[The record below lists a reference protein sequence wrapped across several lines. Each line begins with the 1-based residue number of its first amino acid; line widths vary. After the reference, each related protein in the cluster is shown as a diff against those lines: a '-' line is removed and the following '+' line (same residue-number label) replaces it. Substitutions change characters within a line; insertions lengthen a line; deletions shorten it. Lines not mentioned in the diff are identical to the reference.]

1 MKKRLLTLAWLLCP
15 LLFMAQA
22 MADFTVYVK
31 VNTTQ
36 KVNLYFWGVDGA
48 TTPSWPGNAMT
59 KTTKHNYT
67 TGADD
72 ELYTYTISGT
82 SATSING
89 IFNLGT
95 GSPQTANLTLV
106 NEGVYEWNGNNQA
119 GATNITGD
127 YTNSAST
134 YKVYFEDPGWDEV
147 YAYPF
152 SNDAAVDE
160 AWPGKKIN
168 KNGAGKYEY
177 SYTATSAPDYIIFNN
192 GSNRQTPDLTFV
204 DEKTYTHVYTVVGS
218 STALFTGAWTPD
230 MPVNDMTANSDG
242 TYTWTKEGVE
252 LSENVAFKVTYGHD
266 GWNLNYG
273 AGCTVN
279 GEDVTISIPE
289 TATYDVTITL
299 DLANNSL
306 TGVATKQGGTEQN
319 ATITSVQYAGDD
331 NSWTG
336 ADFTADATAA
346 NKYTYE
352 LDLSS
357 NTENIGFKFLPN
369 SNWLGYGNVTLDAP
383 TGWITDSGEPNHNFV
398 LNNAS
403 TGYQKYLITATWE
416 ENPSATEGWTLKVEG
431 TEERPTPTYTAKF
444 TNDGKWTT
452 VYAYLYNG
460 DGTVGTEWPGT
471 AIEKNGDTWDFSAQL
486 TSAPTHIIFNAGNNR
501 PQTEDFEFTEGQT
514 YSYTVPKYTIC
525 GYDKFYGGWG
535 ATEGKDVNVMTLG
548 DDGKFTWTKTDVE
561 VTSSELEQQFRLQVN
576 NAYTSEGIYNVAGF
590 NGNISNTLPKAG
602 TYDVTVTFDQ
612 NTMTVSAEYTRHT
625 VPAKD
630 YTVTLVNSAAW
641 STVNAYAWSGDG
653 DTAIKKS
660 GEWPGSVA
668 TKSDAKVGT
677 FDTYTYT
684 FENMEEDDVPEKI
697 IWNDGTNQTAD
708 LTFEDGATY
717 WNETVYGLE
726 GAAFGGW
733 KDGSQYRGIE
743 NILTKTG
750 EGIYTY
756 TVSGVNLTGGTAYPY
771 RVSVN
776 GAWTSLGIG
785 GVDGNKEFRPEEDG
799 EYTITITLNTN
810 PEVKSVEAT
819 LTKDERP
826 ATSTYN
832 ATFVNTP
839 GWENVYAYVFAN
851 DASIDNVEWP
861 GVKLTASDA
870 DTYSYSAEL
879 TTSPQYIIFNNG
891 VTGEGADQTDN
902 LTWENGKQYTVAV
915 EYINL
920 LGDMNN
926 WDTTAEALFTKSP
939 DAENTWIIE
948 DIDLSSTTEDIE
960 VKLFVNDNWLGF
972 NDITINAPEGW
983 LVDDGTDDHDIKFMN
998 SITGFKTYSLT
1009 ATWTPNGKINKGW
1022 TLTMTGKEQRE
1033 TEINAPT
1040 SVQIPGGWNGWN
1052 TEDLTATINESGNY
1066 VYTTEVDLT
1075 NYAEDPSFKLKI
1087 NNGGDETDNWGGWL
1101 GWAAMES
1108 GALVVDRPDG
1118 WVYEKEGDGDR
1129 NLMLAN
1135 SISGYQKYQFTAT
1148 WVPSNNPYTGWTLK
1162 IEGTEERQP
1171 VADTYTYYVVGN
1183 ETLTGVNWDKDDANK
1198 FIENEG
1204 AYTLT
1209 KEGVEINK
1217 GEYSY
1222 KVIAVNDNTG
1232 AWTWMP
1238 EGMDNDDIVNI
1249 PSNGKYNITWTLN
1262 IDAIGTTDYPYSY
1275 ELEEVDMVYSVV
1287 GASPGV
1293 WYQGEDPIFGHAWMS
1308 NETSND
1314 MTLDDTATV
1323 PTYTWKKENVELNAG
1338 NIEMKVIKNHLYGD
1352 QGGAEWPSQNKV
1364 LAVEAGTYNIAISF
1378 VPSTGEVT
1386 ITAEPVSQEEKDKY
1400 VYYVDMQNWTP
1411 SAHIWNNDGALTP
1424 DWTQGVADHTL
1435 NAFGNEYSVSKYEF
1449 AGEPTNIMF
1458 QGADDSQKTSDMP
1471 FVNGATYGNDGD
1483 NANGVFIFSDDE
1495 NQFKPEQN
1503 VNVNGNAKYVR
1514 QFTVGEPCTVVLP
1527 FALGAD
1533 KVGDN
1538 AEAGQ
1543 VGVFYRI
1550 TAIAEGQ
1557 INGNTEV
1564 PGAYTPYVFIPAVEY
1579 PFTYVGFGQLPAVPE
1594 TKNYALNGGD
1604 VVFEW
1609 VTTATTVTS
1618 DNEWT
1623 YYGWDKST
1631 HKFVKAAV
1639 GQANPFRSYIKIK
1652 TDKLGS
1658 MGLSAKES
1666 IDLSFINGG
1675 EATAISALR
1684 AAIADGEAT
1693 VFDLQGRKVDNP
1705 TMRGVYIVNGKKYV
1719 VK

>member
-82 SATSING
+82 SAASING
-89 IFNLGT
+89 IFNLGQ
-95 GSPQTANLTLV
+95 GSPQTTNLTLV
-106 NEGVYEWNGNNQA
+106 KEGIYEWNGNDRA
-119 GATNITGD
+119 SATIITGD

-160 AWPGKKIN
+160 AWPGKKIT
-168 KNGAGKYEY
+168 KNAAGKYEY
-177 SYTATSAPDYIIFNN
+177 SYTATSAPNNIIFNN

-204 DEKTYTHVYTVVGS
+204 DGDTYTHVYTVVGS
-218 STALFTGAWTPD
+218 STALFGGTNVWTAD
-230 MPVNDMTANSDG
+230 LEGNDMTANSDG

-252 LSENVAFKVTYGHD
+252 LSEDVDFKVTYGHK

-273 AGCTVN
+273 ANCIVDGDN
-279 GEDVTISIPE
+279 VTIPITE

-299 DLANNSL
+299 DLANSSL
-306 TGVATKQGGTEQN
+306 KGVATKQGGTEQN

-369 SNWLGYGNVTLDAP
+369 DNWLGYGNVTLDAP

-452 VYAYLYNG
+452 VYAYLYN
-460 DGTVGTEWPGT
+460 DAGTVGTEWPGT

-486 TSAPTHIIFNAGNNR
+486 TSAPTHIIFNAGDKR
-501 PQTEDFEFTEGQT
+501 PQTEDLVFTEGQT

-561 VTSSELEQQFRLQVN
+561 VKSSELEQQFRLQVD

-660 GEWPGSVA
+660 GDWPGSTA

-697 IWNDGTNQTAD
+697 IWNDGTDQTAD

-810 PEVKSVEAT
+810 PDVKSVEAT

-851 DASIDNVEWP
+851 DAPIDNVEWP
-861 GVKLTASDA
+861 GVKLNASDGDA

-879 TTSPQYIIFNNG
+879 TTSPQYIVFNNG
-891 VTGEGADQTDN
+891 VTGEGADQTDD

-939 DAENTWIIE
+939 DAENAWVIE
-948 DIDLSSTTEDIE
+948 DINLSSTTEDQE
-960 VKLFVNDNWLGF
+960 FKLFVNDNWLGF

-1040 SVQIPGGWNGWN
+1040 SVQIPGGWNEWN
-1052 TEDLTATINESGNY
+1052 AENLTYTINESGDY

-1075 NYAEDPSFKLKI
+1075 TYTVDPSFKLKI

-1101 GWAAMES
+1101 GWAAIES
-1108 GALVVDRPDG
+1108 GALIVDRPDG
-1118 WVYEKEGDGDR
+1118 WVYEKEGDGNRD
-1129 NLMLAN
+1129 LMLAN

-1162 IEGTEERQP
+1162 IEGTEERQA
-1171 VADTYTYYVVGN
+1171 VADTYT
-1183 ETLTGVNWDKDDANK
+1183 
-1198 FIENEG
+1198 
-1204 AYTLT
+1204 
-1209 KEGVEINK
+1209 
-1217 GEYSY
+1217 
-1222 KVIAVNDNTG
+1222 
-1232 AWTWMP
+1232 
-1238 EGMDNDDIVNI
+1238 
-1249 PSNGKYNITWTLN
+1249 
-1262 IDAIGTTDYPYSY
+1262 
-1275 ELEEVDMVYSVV
+1275 
-1287 GASPGV
+1287 
-1293 WYQGEDPIFGHAWMS
+1293 
-1308 NETSND
+1308 
-1314 MTLDDTATV
+1314 
-1323 PTYTWKKENVELNAG
+1323 
-1338 NIEMKVIKNHLYGD
+1338 
-1352 QGGAEWPSQNKV
+1352 
-1364 LAVEAGTYNIAISF
+1364 
-1378 VPSTGEVT
+1378 
-1386 ITAEPVSQEEKDKY
+1386 
-1400 VYYVDMQNWTP
+1400 YYVDMQNWTP

-1458 QGADDSQKTSDMP
+1458 KGADDSQKTSDMP

>member
-31 VNTTQ
+31 VNTT
-36 KVNLYFWGVDGA
+36 KTVNLYFWGVDGA
-48 TTPSWPGNAMT
+48 TSLGWPGNEMT
-59 KTTKHNYT
+59 ETTKHNYT

-82 SATSING
+82 SAASING
-89 IFNLGT
+89 IFNLG
-95 GSPQTANLTLV
+95 GSPQTDDLTLV
-106 NEGVYEWNGNNQA
+106 NGGIYEWNGENKA
-119 GATNITGD
+119 GATDITGN
-127 YTNSAST
+127 YTNTAST

-177 SYTATSAPDYIIFNN
+177 SYTATSAPNYIIFNN
-192 GSNRQTPDLTFV
+192 GSNRQTPDLTFA
-204 DEKTYTHVYTVVGS
+204 DGKTYTHVYTVVGS
-218 STALFTGAWTPD
+218 STALFGGTNVWTAD
-230 MPVNDMTANSDG
+230 LPVNDMTANSDG

-252 LSENVAFKVTYGHD
+252 LSEDVVFKVTYGHD

-279 GEDVTISIPE
+279 GDNVTIEIPE

-369 SNWLGYGNVTLDAP
+369 GNWLGYGNVTLDAP

-431 TEERPTPTYTAKF
+431 TEERP
-444 TNDGKWTT
+444 
-452 VYAYLYNG
+452 
-460 DGTVGTEWPGT
+460 
-471 AIEKNGDTWDFSAQL
+471 
-486 TSAPTHIIFNAGNNR
+486 
-501 PQTEDFEFTEGQT
+501 
-514 YSYTVPKYTIC
+514 
-525 GYDKFYGGWG
+525 
-535 ATEGKDVNVMTLG
+535 
-548 DDGKFTWTKTDVE
+548 
-561 VTSSELEQQFRLQVN
+561 
-576 NAYTSEGIYNVAGF
+576 
-590 NGNISNTLPKAG
+590 
-602 TYDVTVTFDQ
+602 
-612 NTMTVSAEYTRHT
+612 
-625 VPAKD
+625 
-630 YTVTLVNSAAW
+630 
-641 STVNAYAWSGDG
+641 
-653 DTAIKKS
+653 
-660 GEWPGSVA
+660 
-668 TKSDAKVGT
+668 
-677 FDTYTYT
+677 
-684 FENMEEDDVPEKI
+684 
-697 IWNDGTNQTAD
+697 
-708 LTFEDGATY
+708 
-717 WNETVYGLE
+717 
-726 GAAFGGW
+726 
-733 KDGSQYRGIE
+733 
-743 NILTKTG
+743 
-750 EGIYTY
+750 
-756 TVSGVNLTGGTAYPY
+756 
-771 RVSVN
+771 
-776 GAWTSLGIG
+776 
-785 GVDGNKEFRPEEDG
+785 
-799 EYTITITLNTN
+799 
-810 PEVKSVEAT
+810 
-819 LTKDERP
+819 

-851 DASIDNVEWP
+851 DAPIDNVEWP
-861 GVKLTASDA
+861 GVKLTAGDA

-879 TTSPQYIIFNNG
+879 TTSPQYIIFHNG
-891 VTGEGADQTDN
+891 VTGEGADQTDD
-902 LTWENGKQYTVAV
+902 LTWKNGKQYTVAV

-926 WDTTAEALFTKSP
+926 WDTSAEALFTKSP

-948 DIDLSSTTEDIE
+948 DIDLSSTTEDQE
-960 VKLFVNDNWLGF
+960 FKLFVNDNWLGF

-1033 TEINAPT
+1033 AEINAPT

-1052 TEDLTATINESGNY
+1052 AEDLTATINEESGNY

-1075 NYAEDPSFKLKI
+1075 TFAEDPSFKLKI

-1262 IDAIGTTDYPYSY
+1262 IDEIGTTDYPYSY
-1275 ELEEVDMVYSVV
+1275 ELEKVDMVYSVV

-1293 WYQGEDPIFGHAWMS
+1293 WYQEEDPIFGHAWMS

-1386 ITAEPVSQEEKDKY
+1386 ITAEPVSQEVKDKY

-1411 SAHIWNNDGALTP
+1411 SAHIWNNDGDLTP

-1458 QGADDSQKTSDMP
+1458 MGADDSQKTSDMP

-1483 NANGVFIFSDDE
+1483 AANGVFIFSDDE

>member
-48 TTPSWPGNAMT
+48 TTPSWPGKEMT

-67 TGADD
+67 TGVDD

-89 IFNLGT
+89 IFNLGG

-106 NEGVYEWNGNNQA
+106 NEGVYEWNGNDRA
-119 GATNITGD
+119 SATNITGD
-127 YTNSAST
+127 YTNTAST

-160 AWPGKKIN
+160 AWPGKEIN

-204 DEKTYTHVYTVVGS
+204 DGKTYTHVYTVVGS

-279 GEDVTISIPE
+279 GEDATISITE

-369 SNWLGYGNVTLDAP
+369 GNWLGYGNVTLDAP

-416 ENPSATEGWTLKVEG
+416 ENPSATEGWKLKV
-431 TEERPTPTYTAKF
+431 
-444 TNDGKWTT
+444 
-452 VYAYLYNG
+452 
-460 DGTVGTEWPGT
+460 
-471 AIEKNGDTWDFSAQL
+471 
-486 TSAPTHIIFNAGNNR
+486 
-501 PQTEDFEFTEGQT
+501 
-514 YSYTVPKYTIC
+514 
-525 GYDKFYGGWG
+525 
-535 ATEGKDVNVMTLG
+535 
-548 DDGKFTWTKTDVE
+548 
-561 VTSSELEQQFRLQVN
+561 
-576 NAYTSEGIYNVAGF
+576 
-590 NGNISNTLPKAG
+590 
-602 TYDVTVTFDQ
+602 
-612 NTMTVSAEYTRHT
+612 
-625 VPAKD
+625 
-630 YTVTLVNSAAW
+630 
-641 STVNAYAWSGDG
+641 
-653 DTAIKKS
+653 
-660 GEWPGSVA
+660 
-668 TKSDAKVGT
+668 
-677 FDTYTYT
+677 
-684 FENMEEDDVPEKI
+684 
-697 IWNDGTNQTAD
+697 
-708 LTFEDGATY
+708 
-717 WNETVYGLE
+717 
-726 GAAFGGW
+726 
-733 KDGSQYRGIE
+733 
-743 NILTKTG
+743 
-750 EGIYTY
+750 
-756 TVSGVNLTGGTAYPY
+756 
-771 RVSVN
+771 
-776 GAWTSLGIG
+776 
-785 GVDGNKEFRPEEDG
+785 
-799 EYTITITLNTN
+799 
-810 PEVKSVEAT
+810 
-819 LTKDERP
+819 
-826 ATSTYN
+826 
-832 ATFVNTP
+832 
-839 GWENVYAYVFAN
+839 
-851 DASIDNVEWP
+851 
-861 GVKLTASDA
+861 
-870 DTYSYSAEL
+870 
-879 TTSPQYIIFNNG
+879 
-891 VTGEGADQTDN
+891 
-902 LTWENGKQYTVAV
+902 
-915 EYINL
+915 
-920 LGDMNN
+920 
-926 WDTTAEALFTKSP
+926 
-939 DAENTWIIE
+939 
-948 DIDLSSTTEDIE
+948 
-960 VKLFVNDNWLGF
+960 
-972 NDITINAPEGW
+972 
-983 LVDDGTDDHDIKFMN
+983 
-998 SITGFKTYSLT
+998 
-1009 ATWTPNGKINKGW
+1009 
-1022 TLTMTGKEQRE
+1022 
-1033 TEINAPT
+1033 
-1040 SVQIPGGWNGWN
+1040 
-1052 TEDLTATINESGNY
+1052 
-1066 VYTTEVDLT
+1066 
-1075 NYAEDPSFKLKI
+1075 
-1087 NNGGDETDNWGGWL
+1087 
-1101 GWAAMES
+1101 
-1108 GALVVDRPDG
+1108 
-1118 WVYEKEGDGDR
+1118 
-1129 NLMLAN
+1129 
-1135 SISGYQKYQFTAT
+1135 
-1148 WVPSNNPYTGWTLK
+1148 
-1162 IEGTEERQP
+1162 EGTEERQP
-1171 VADTYTYYVVGN
+1171 VADTYTYYVVGD
-1183 ETLTGVNWDKDDANK
+1183 ETLTGVAWDKDDANK

-1209 KEGVEINK
+1209 KEGVVINK

-1222 KVIAVNDNTG
+1222 KVVAVNNNTG

-1238 EGMDNDDIVNI
+1238 EGKNNDDIVNI

-1262 IDAIGTTDYPYSY
+1262 IDDIGTTDYPYSY

-1293 WYQGEDPIFGHAWMS
+1293 FYPNGDPIFGHAWMS
-1308 NETSND
+1308 NETNND

-1458 QGADDSQKTSDMP
+1458 MGADDSQKTSDMP

-1483 NANGVFIFSDDE
+1483 AANGVFIFSDDE

>member
-1 MKKRLLTLAWLLCP
+1 MKKRLLTLLWLLCP
-15 LLFMAQA
+15 LLFAA
-22 MADFTVYVK
+22 GVFADKTVYLKPSSNWKNDGARFALYMYGNGESWDSFVA
-31 VNTTQ
+31 VEGET
-36 KVNLYFWGVDGA
+36 NLYKATFKDGYTNMIICRMNGSTTTNSWDNKWNQTGDLPAPTADNLVYTLTDGTWDGEGTNTIKIEAYGGGVVPDA
-48 TTPSWPGNAMT
+48 
-59 KTTKHNYT
+59 
-67 TGADD
+67 
-72 ELYTYTISGT
+72 TIST
-82 SATSING
+82 MR
-89 IFNLGT
+89 L
-95 GSPQTANLTLV
+95 
-106 NEGVYEWNGNNQA
+106 
-119 GATNITGD
+119 TGD
-127 YTNSAST
+127 I
-134 YKVYFEDPGWDEV
+134 
-147 YAYPF
+147 F
-152 SNDAAVDE
+152 SWGD
-160 AWPGKKIN
+160 
-168 KNGAGKYEY
+168 
-177 SYTATSAPDYIIFNN
+177 
-192 GSNRQTPDLTFV
+192 
-204 DEKTYTHVYTVVGS
+204 
-218 STALFTGAWTPD
+218 
-230 MPVNDMTANSDG
+230 
-242 TYTWTKEGVE
+242 
-252 LSENVAFKVTYGHD
+252 
-266 GWNLNYG
+266 
-273 AGCTVN
+273 
-279 GEDVTISIPE
+279 GEDFAVVE
-289 TATYDVTITL
+289 
-299 DLANNSL
+299 
-306 TGVATKQGGTEQN
+306 
-319 ATITSVQYAGDD
+319 
-331 NSWTG
+331 
-336 ADFTADATAA
+336 A
-346 NKYTYE
+346 NKTYTYE
-352 LDLSS
+352 LNLTD
-357 NTENIGFKFLPN
+357 NTNDVLLKLRPN
-369 SNWLGYGNVTLDAP
+369 GSWVGYGAITLDAP
-383 TGWITDSGEPNHNFV
+383 TGWTVGEDDGSGGENIKL
-398 LNNAS
+398 LNS
-403 TGYQKYLITATWE
+403 TTGYQKYLLTATWE
-416 ENPSATEGWTLKVEG
+416 ENPSATDGWTLKVEG

-452 VYAYLYNG
+452 VYAYLYNN

-486 TSAPTHIIFNAGNNR
+486 TSAPTHIIFNAGNNC
-501 PQTEDFEFTEGQT
+501 PQTEDLEFTEGQT

-561 VTSSELEQQFRLQVN
+561 VKSSDLEQQFRLQVN
-576 NAYTSEGIYNVAGF
+576 NAYTKEGFYNVAGF

-660 GEWPGSVA
+660 GEWPGSTA

-726 GAAFGGW
+726 GTAFGGW

-756 TVSGVNLTGGTAYPY
+756 TVSGVKLKGGTAYPY
-771 RVSVN
+771 HVSVN
-776 GAWTSLGIG
+776 GAWASLGIG

-810 PEVKSVEAT
+810 PDVKSVEAT
-819 LTKDERP
+819 LIKTDAIVEPTSVQFFQITPSQSTENFQKSESGYVYTYEWDLTETTQNQDFLLLVNGGGDESNDWAGYLGYKWVGNTLTLDAPNGWLESKGSVDVDGQNIVLKNSTTGYKTYTITATWTPSNNPFAGWTLKVEGKDERP

-851 DASIDNVEWP
+851 DAPIDNVEWP
-861 GVKLTASDA
+861 GVKLTAGDA

-891 VTGEGADQTDN
+891 VTDEGADQTDN

-926 WDTTAEALFTKSP
+926 WDTTTEALFTKSP

-948 DIDLSSTTEDIE
+948 DIDLSSTTEDQE
-960 VKLFVNDNWLGF
+960 FKLFVNDNWLGF

-983 LVDDGTDDHDIKFMN
+983 LVDDGTDNHDIKFMN

-1040 SVQIPGGWNGWN
+1040 SVQIPGDWNGWD

-1075 NYAEDPSFKLKI
+1075 TYTENPSFKLKI
-1087 NNGGDETDNWGGWL
+1087 NNGGDATDNWGGWL

-1108 GALVVDRPDG
+1108 GALIVDRPDG
-1118 WVYEKEGDGDR
+1118 WVYEKEGDGNRD
-1129 NLMLAN
+1129 LMLAN

-1162 IEGTEERQP
+1162 IEGTEERQA

-1217 GEYSY
+1217 GEYTY
-1222 KVIAVNDNTG
+1222 KVVAVNDNTG

-1249 PSNGKYNITWTLN
+1249 PSNGKYNITWTLD

-1293 WYQGEDPIFGHAWMS
+1293 WYPEEDPIFGHAWLS
-1308 NETSND
+1308 NEASND

-1323 PTYTWKKENVELNAG
+1323 PTYTWKKQNVELNAG

-1352 QGGAEWPSQNKV
+1352 QGGAEWPSHNKV
-1364 LAVEAGTYNIAISF
+1364 LTVEAGTYNIAISF

-1411 SAHIWNNDGALTP
+1411 SAHIWNNDGDLTP

-1458 QGADDSQKTSDMP
+1458 RGADDSQKTSDMP

-1483 NANGVFIFSDDE
+1483 AANGVFIFSDDE

>member
-1 MKKRLLTLAWLLCP
+1 MKKRLLTLLWLLCP
-15 LLFMAQA
+15 LLFAA
-22 MADFTVYVK
+22 GVLADKTVYLKPSSNWKNDGARFALYMYGNGESWDSFVA
-31 VNTTQ
+31 VEGET
-36 KVNLYFWGVDGA
+36 NLYKATFKDGYTNMIICRMNGSTTANNWDNKWNQTGDLPAPTADNLVYTLTDGTWDGERTNTIKIEAYGGGVVPDA
-48 TTPSWPGNAMT
+48 
-59 KTTKHNYT
+59 
-67 TGADD
+67 
-72 ELYTYTISGT
+72 TIST
-82 SATSING
+82 MR
-89 IFNLGT
+89 L
-95 GSPQTANLTLV
+95 
-106 NEGVYEWNGNNQA
+106 
-119 GATNITGD
+119 TGD
-127 YTNSAST
+127 I
-134 YKVYFEDPGWDEV
+134 
-147 YAYPF
+147 F
-152 SNDAAVDE
+152 SWGD
-160 AWPGKKIN
+160 
-168 KNGAGKYEY
+168 
-177 SYTATSAPDYIIFNN
+177 
-192 GSNRQTPDLTFV
+192 
-204 DEKTYTHVYTVVGS
+204 
-218 STALFTGAWTPD
+218 
-230 MPVNDMTANSDG
+230 
-242 TYTWTKEGVE
+242 
-252 LSENVAFKVTYGHD
+252 
-266 GWNLNYG
+266 
-273 AGCTVN
+273 
-279 GEDVTISIPE
+279 GEDFAVVE
-289 TATYDVTITL
+289 
-299 DLANNSL
+299 
-306 TGVATKQGGTEQN
+306 
-319 ATITSVQYAGDD
+319 
-331 NSWTG
+331 
-336 ADFTADATAA
+336 A
-346 NKYTYE
+346 NKTYTYE
-352 LDLSS
+352 LNLTD
-357 NTENIGFKFLPN
+357 NTNDVLLKLRPN
-369 SNWLGYGNVTLDAP
+369 GSWVGYGAITLDAP
-383 TGWITDSGEPNHNFV
+383 TGWTVGEDDGSGGENIKL
-398 LNNAS
+398 LNS
-403 TGYQKYLITATWE
+403 TTGYQKYLLTATWE
-416 ENPSATEGWTLKVEG
+416 ENPSATDGWTLKVEG
-431 TEERPTPTYTAKF
+431 TE
-444 TNDGKWTT
+444 
-452 VYAYLYNG
+452 
-460 DGTVGTEWPGT
+460 
-471 AIEKNGDTWDFSAQL
+471 
-486 TSAPTHIIFNAGNNR
+486 
-501 PQTEDFEFTEGQT
+501 
-514 YSYTVPKYTIC
+514 
-525 GYDKFYGGWG
+525 
-535 ATEGKDVNVMTLG
+535 
-548 DDGKFTWTKTDVE
+548 
-561 VTSSELEQQFRLQVN
+561 
-576 NAYTSEGIYNVAGF
+576 
-590 NGNISNTLPKAG
+590 
-602 TYDVTVTFDQ
+602 
-612 NTMTVSAEYTRHT
+612 
-625 VPAKD
+625 
-630 YTVTLVNSAAW
+630 
-641 STVNAYAWSGDG
+641 
-653 DTAIKKS
+653 
-660 GEWPGSVA
+660 
-668 TKSDAKVGT
+668 
-677 FDTYTYT
+677 
-684 FENMEEDDVPEKI
+684 
-697 IWNDGTNQTAD
+697 
-708 LTFEDGATY
+708 
-717 WNETVYGLE
+717 
-726 GAAFGGW
+726 
-733 KDGSQYRGIE
+733 
-743 NILTKTG
+743 
-750 EGIYTY
+750 
-756 TVSGVNLTGGTAYPY
+756 
-771 RVSVN
+771 
-776 GAWTSLGIG
+776 
-785 GVDGNKEFRPEEDG
+785 
-799 EYTITITLNTN
+799 
-810 PEVKSVEAT
+810 
-819 LTKDERP
+819 ERP

-851 DASIDNVEWP
+851 DAPIDNVEWP

-891 VTGEGADQTDN
+891 VTGEGADQTDD

-926 WDTTAEALFTKSP
+926 WDATSEALFTKSP

-948 DIDLSSTTEDIE
+948 DIDLSSTTDDIE

-972 NDITINAPEGW
+972 NDVTINAPEGW
-983 LVDDGTDDHDIKFMN
+983 LVDDGTNNHDIKFMN

-1033 TEINAPT
+1033 AEINAPT

-1075 NYAEDPSFKLKI
+1075 TYTADPSFKLKI
-1087 NNGGDETDNWGGWL
+1087 NNGGDATDNYGGWL

-1162 IEGTEERQP
+1162 IEGTEERQA
-1171 VADTYTYYVVGN
+1171 VADTYT
-1183 ETLTGVNWDKDDANK
+1183 
-1198 FIENEG
+1198 
-1204 AYTLT
+1204 
-1209 KEGVEINK
+1209 
-1217 GEYSY
+1217 
-1222 KVIAVNDNTG
+1222 
-1232 AWTWMP
+1232 
-1238 EGMDNDDIVNI
+1238 
-1249 PSNGKYNITWTLN
+1249 
-1262 IDAIGTTDYPYSY
+1262 
-1275 ELEEVDMVYSVV
+1275 
-1287 GASPGV
+1287 
-1293 WYQGEDPIFGHAWMS
+1293 
-1308 NETSND
+1308 
-1314 MTLDDTATV
+1314 
-1323 PTYTWKKENVELNAG
+1323 
-1338 NIEMKVIKNHLYGD
+1338 
-1352 QGGAEWPSQNKV
+1352 
-1364 LAVEAGTYNIAISF
+1364 
-1378 VPSTGEVT
+1378 
-1386 ITAEPVSQEEKDKY
+1386 
-1400 VYYVDMQNWTP
+1400 YYVDMQNWTP

-1458 QGADDSQKTSDMP
+1458 RGADDSQKTSDMP

-1483 NANGVFIFSDDE
+1483 AANGVFIFSDDE

-1533 KVGDN
+1533 KVGNN

-1604 VVFEW
+1604 VFFEW